1 MLFERPLLAS
11 QYFHS
16 PTLFFVISVITFSER
31 QTASRPGQSGRDHTL
46 TLHVHIQCGSVFRV
60 LASTY
65 QTGFDQLCSCGGRV
79 FVCTS
84 LMFADDR
91 SSSSCSSTP
100 LAPPK
105 TALCLF
111 SIEANHFRTD
121 KPICLLRGAVNASR
135 GGVRS
140 LATGLAWP
148 GMVCH
153 LFLHP
158 IRVTSRK
165 PSLVWI
171 HLMYRSSRRLPTIAI
186 ASQLFRN
193 AFFWCFQKLKT

>member
-1 MLFERPLLAS
+1 MYIYSVGRFFVFWHPHIRLAS
-11 QYFHS
+11 
-16 PTLFFVISVITFSER
+16 ISCV
-31 QTASRPGQSGRDHTL
+31 AVAG
-46 TLHVHIQCGSVFRV
+46 VC
-60 LASTY
+60 
-65 QTGFDQLCSCGGRV
+65 LC
-79 FVCTS
+79 
-84 LMFADDR
+84 AHH
-91 SSSSCSSTP
+91 SCSQMIARPPPAAP

-121 KPICLLRGAVNASR
+121 KPICLLRGAVAQSTR
-135 GGVRS
+135 VEAAFARS
-140 LATGLAWP
+140 QLAWP

-171 HLMYRSSRRLPTIAI
+171 HLMYRSSRAFPQSLLPRSFFETHF
-186 ASQLFRN
+186 LGVFRN
-193 AFFWCFQKLKT
+193 